1 MNDYI
6 SVREAARY
14 LGCSPPTIDRLIAAG
29 ELPAFRPPTDLRRR
43 LVRVADLEAVKLPRP
58 IAGGGVAA

>member
-1 MNDYI
+1 MNDFV
-6 SVREAARY
+6 SVREAARR
-14 LGCSPPTIDRLIAAG
+14 LGCSPPTVDRLIAAG

-43 LVRVADLEAVKLPRP
+43 LVRVADLEPLKLPRP

>member
-1 MNDYI
+1 MPI
-6 SVREAARY
+6 LAQARRI
-14 LGCSPPTIDRLIAAG
+14 PAG

-43 LVRVADLEAVKLPRP
+43 LVRVADLEPMKMPRP